1 MSAPPSYLEL
11 LINNKPFRWL
21 WLGQVVSF
29 FGDWFKT
36 IALFTIVQGATG
48 SATAI
53 AAVIIAK
60 MLPIFL
66 VVPIAG
72 PLIDRFDRRIL
83 LLVTDV
89 VRAALVLMLIVA
101 HWLHNLTLL
110 YAILVV
116 QVCFTGVFIPAR
128 TAVVPQLTTREELPV
143 AIALSS
149 GSWSVMLA
157 FGAAAGGVVTHLMG
171 VENALILDSMS
182 YLLSALFLFQL
193 PSLPPRSSGESGDAS
208 FAEGL
213 RHLKA
218 RPFLA
223 ALLAQKSMLALAGGA
238 VVMLPLYGNG
248 LFAATAGPLFIGL
261 LYALRG
267 VGALLGSM
275 GIRPILGDAP
285 RTMERLVAP
294 GFLILSIGLVVVYF
308 APSIWW
314 AAAGFCLSSIGTGVV
329 WVMSGTLSQLASEQA
344 YRGRIFSMEWGAF
357 TLTSSVVS
365 WLAGYVVDSHG
376 CTPRLVMG
384 VSAGLMLLPAIGW
397 LVVLKLARRHQWES
411 MASRTIVETVPTDVS
426 QS

>member
-1 MSAPPSYLEL
+1 MSAPPGYLEL
-11 LINNKPFRWL
+11 LIHNKPYRWL

-36 IALFTIVQGATG
+36 IALFTIVQGLTD
-48 SATAI
+48 SVTAI
-53 AAVIIAK
+53 AAIIIAK

-72 PLIDRFDRRIL
+72 PLIDKFDRRIL

-89 VRAALVLMLIVA
+89 VRAALVLLLIVA
-101 HWLHNLTLL
+101 YWWQSLTLL
-110 YAILVV
+110 YTILVV
-116 QVCFTGVFIPAR
+116 QVCFTGVFIPGR

-157 FGAAAGGVVTHLMG
+157 FGAAAGGVVTQYLG
-171 VENALILDSMS
+171 VENALILDSLS
-182 YLLSALFLFQL
+182 YILSALFLYKL
-193 PSLPPRSSGESGDAS
+193 PALPPRAHGELGDAS
-208 FAEGL
+208 FVEGL

-248 LFAATAGPLFIGL
+248 LFRATSGPLFIGL
-261 LYALRG
+261 LYAMRG
-267 VGALLGSM
+267 AGALLGSM
-275 GIRPILGDAP
+275 GIRPLLGDAS
-285 RTMERLVAP
+285 RTMQRLIAP
-294 GFLILSIGLVVVYF
+294 GFLIIAMGLVVSYQ
-308 APSIWW
+308 APSIGW
-314 AAAGFCLSSIGTGVV
+314 AAAGFFLSSIGTGLV

-344 YRGRIFSMEWGAF
+344 YRGRLFSLEWGGF
-357 TLTSSVVS
+357 TLISSVTS
-365 WLAGYVVDSHG
+365 WLAGYLVDSCG
-376 CTPRLVMG
+376 WTPRMVMG
-384 VSAGLMLLPAIGW
+384 ATALLMLLPAMCW
-397 LVVLKLARRHQWES
+397 LVVLKLARNHRLES